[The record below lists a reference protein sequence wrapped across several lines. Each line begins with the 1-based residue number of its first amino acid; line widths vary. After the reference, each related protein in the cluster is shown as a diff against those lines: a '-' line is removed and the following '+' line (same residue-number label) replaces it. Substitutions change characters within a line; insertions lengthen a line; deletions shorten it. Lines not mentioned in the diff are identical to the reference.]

1 MYYIDLK
8 TGVLVGSNGVPID
21 EQLHLVEAQE
31 QEFEFAFFDTPGVL
45 LTIPSGAS
53 LLLAANTTEKAE
65 TAMVYATG
73 TISTDR
79 KSVSFTL
86 DTYTSEY
93 FAQVLVSG
101 TECKIDI
108 NILYAG
114 ATRNTRLAR
123 LEALADVRV
132 VVAGQPPTPATYYLS
147 KDETFAALG
156 TAPLLEYSVDGST
169 GWHET
174 QTAADRYYRA
184 TPQGIPESWQE
195 PGEAIELVVG
205 PQGEKGD
212 AGNTGPQG
220 ETGPTGPQGIQ
231 GETGASGRAQIIEYG
246 TAYHEVYGEVFCF
259 SLTTPEMWFQGY
271 QARAVTQ
278 IKLALVTADETV
290 TGNIVL
296 TVGTERFV
304 VPVTATLSWV
314 TLTLAT
320 PFIGRLAIVL
330 DPDDPDMTMVDGE
343 DNVIGT
349 LVADW
354 EVI

>member
-8 TGVLVGSNGVPID
+8 TGVLVGSNGAPTG
-21 EQLHLVEAQE
+21 EKLHLVEAQE
-31 QEFEFAFFDTPGVL
+31 QEFEFAFFETPGVL
-45 LTIPSGAS
+45 FAIPSGAS

-73 TISTDR
+73 TVSTDR

-86 DTYTSEY
+86 DTYTAEY

-114 ATRNTRLAR
+114 DTHNKRLAR
-123 LEALADVRV
+123 LDALADVRV
-132 VVAGQPPTPATYYLS
+132 VVSGQPPTPATYYLS
-147 KDETFAALG
+147 KDETFEALG
-156 TAPLLEYSVDGST
+156 TAPLLEYSVDGAT
-169 GWHET
+169 DWHVT
-174 QTAADRYYRA
+174 QTDADRYYRA
-184 TPQGIPESWQE
+184 TPQGIPEAWQE
-195 PGEAIELVVG
+195 AGEAIALVVG
-205 PQGEKGD
+205 PQGETG
-212 AGNTGPQG
+212 AQGPQG
-220 ETGPTGPQGIQ
+220 IQGEIGPTGPQGIQ
-231 GETGASGRAQIIEYG
+231 GETGASGRAQIVEYG
-246 TAYHEVYGEVFCF
+246 TAYDATYGEVFCF
-259 SLTTPEMWFQGY
+259 CIATPEMWFQGY

-278 IKLALVTADETV
+278 IKLAVVTADDTV

-296 TVGTERFV
+296 NVGSERFV
-304 VPVTATLSWV
+304 VPVTATLTWV

-320 PFIGRLAIVL
+320 PFVGRLAVICDPNDL
-330 DPDDPDMTMVDGE
+330 DFSMLDGE
-343 DNVIGT
+343 DNVIGS